1 MPNIDL
7 LQPARHLYCRVV
19 IKGQQPETFLK
30 AVQRQLQQLRIKGEV
45 RVSMGAHGSLN
56 RKTLKVR
63 QYVVV
68 GFGLEV
74 ADLSDQDSLKLQVCG
89 IGGKRKMGCG
99 IFVAKKIGV

>member
-1 MPNIDL
+1 M
-7 LQPARHLYCRVV
+7 VV
-19 IKGQQPETFLK
+19 IKGQQQPEPSLE
-30 AVQRQLQQLRIKGEV
+30 AAQRQLQQLGIEGEA

-56 RKTLKVR
+56 RKILRVR

-99 IFVAKKIGV
+99 IFVPKKANI